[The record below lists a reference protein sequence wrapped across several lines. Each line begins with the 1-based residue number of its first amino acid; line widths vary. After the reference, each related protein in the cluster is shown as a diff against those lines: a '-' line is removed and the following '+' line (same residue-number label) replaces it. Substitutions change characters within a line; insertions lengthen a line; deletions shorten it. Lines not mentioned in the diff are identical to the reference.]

1 MADSDRKRPWR
12 CCNRPTRSPTS
23 GCGLRTLPTGPVI
36 EHPDWVDVIAL
47 TADLNIVLVD
57 QYRHS
62 VRSVRTEFPAGTVDD
77 GEEPLAAIQRE
88 LLEETGYASDEWHLL
103 GTAPVYPPLQTN
115 RIYSFLALNARRIG
129 GQALDD
135 GEVIHAYELPFTA
148 IHRQGA
154 VGSDRAPRASAR
166 RPVVAAGPAHR
177 AWRPRNFNTFPLSD
191 SSSRGS
197 PARTWLQKGLMLAP
211 T

>member
-1 MADSDRKRPWR
+1 M
-12 CCNRPTRSPTS
+12 
-23 GCGLRTLPTGPVI
+23 
-36 EHPDWVDVIAL
+36 IAL

-62 VRSVRTEFPAGTVDD
+62 VGSVRTEFPAGTVDD

-129 GQALDD
+129 GQTLD
-135 GEVIHAYELPFTA
+135 EARSSTPTSC
-148 IHRQGA
+148 RSRNSSTRWS
-154 VGSDRAPRASAR
+154 GSDRAPRASAR
-166 RPVVAAGPAHR
+166 RPVAGCRPDSQGVASPEFQYLSLERFVLARQAGQ
-177 AWRPRNFNTFPLSD
+177 D
-191 SSSRGS
+191 
-197 PARTWLQKGLMLAP
+197 LAAEGIDVGADVVVKVGQNLL
-211 T
+211 

>member
-1 MADSDRKRPWR
+1 ML
-12 CCNRPTRSPTS
+12 RSTWAVDDQW
-23 GCGLRTLPTGPVI
+23 LRLRNDVGQAPDGRMLPPRPVI

-62 VRSVRTEFPAGTVDD
+62 VGSVRTEFPAGTVDD

-115 RIYSFLALNARRIG
+115 RISSFLALNARRIG
-129 GQALDD
+129 GQALDA
-135 GEVIHAYELPFTA
+135 GEVIHAYELPFTQFIEQVEAAA
-148 IHRQGA
+148 IELPA
-154 VGSDRAPRASAR
+154 LEL
-166 RPVVAAGPAHR
+166 AGL
-177 AWRPRNFNTFPLSD
+177 W
-191 SSSRGS
+191 
-197 PARTWLQKGLMLAP
+197 WLQARLTGRGAP
-211 T
+211 GISIPFP

>member
-1 MADSDRKRPWR
+1 MADSDRKRPWQVLQSTYAVADEWLR
-12 CCNRPTRSPTS
+12 LRSDVLQSPD
-23 GCGLRTLPTGPVI
+23 GQTLPPCPVI

-77 GEEPLAAIQRE
+77 GEEPLTAIQRE
-88 LLEETGYASDEWHLL
+88 LLEETGYASDEWHPL

-129 GQALDD
+129 AQALDE
-135 GEVIHAYELPFTA
+135 GEIIHCHEMPFSKFIDQVETGRIELPA
-148 IHRQGA
+148 LQLAGLWWLSRSLGA
-154 VGSDRAPRASAR
+154 RCTVGM
-166 RPVVAAGPAHR
+166 PV
-177 AWRPRNFNTFPLSD
+177 PL
-191 SSSRGS
+191 
-197 PARTWLQKGLMLAP
+197 K
-211 T
+211 

>member
-1 MADSDRKRPWR
+1 MLRSSYAVADQWLRLRNDVLQASDGRELPPRPA
-12 CCNRPTRSPTS
+12 
-23 GCGLRTLPTGPVI
+23 I

-88 LLEETGYASDEWHLL
+88 LLEETGYASDDWHPL
-103 GTAPVYPPLQTN
+103 GTAPVYPALQNN

-129 GQALDD
+129 GQALDE
-135 GEVIHAYELPFTA
+135 GEVIHAYELPFTQFVEKVEAGA
-148 IHRQGA
+148 IELPALQL
-154 VGSDRAPRASAR
+154 
-166 RPVVAAGPAHR
+166 AGL
-177 AWRPRNFNTFPLSD
+177 W
-191 SSSRGS
+191 
-197 PARTWLQKGLMLAP
+197 WLQAQLTGRGVP
-211 T
+211 GISIPFP